1 MGILEKIRGLFSGD
15 LLWDEIVAA
24 YDLKPV
30 EGAREDQVEGRVGMS
45 KVVLDYFR
53 RKRHWDMT
61 VGDVK
66 NPAEEEIIELERYPE
81 DYEIDPEEDLA
92 QIPGLAGTDLARKYI
107 FAVHPFSED
116 YSSLSLPVVR
126 EGLPLLSKAIIS
138 VKFYLPSH
146 SLVLSL
152 LRADLT
158 REAFDSALHWS
169 VEAVKA
175 MGG

>member
-1 MGILEKIRGLFSGD
+1 MFRGRLPQP
-15 LLWDEIVAA
+15 VAHA
-24 YDLKPV
+24 TH
-30 EGAREDQVEGRVGMS
+30 A
-45 KVVLDYFR
+45 VLR
-53 RKRHWDMT
+53 TKLH
-61 VGDVK
+61 GP
-66 NPAEEEIIELERYPE
+66 PA
-81 DYEIDPEEDLA
+81 
-92 QIPGLAGTDLARKYI
+92 IPGLAGTDLARKYI